1 MEDLNA
7 ARRARKGGKGKMP
20 MPMSKLAAPQSKAIK
35 RRVQVDGTI
44 TVGDLAHAMS
54 LKSSQVIKY
63 LLSMGRMATVNEALD
78 MDTAQL
84 ISNHFDYEVVN
95 ASFQEDEHLIKVADS
110 DENLVYRAPVV
121 TIMGHVDHG
130 KTTLL
135 DAIRKAKVAAGEA
148 GGITQHIGAY
158 QVDRNGQLITF
169 IDTPGH
175 AAFTAM
181 RARGAKVTDIVVLV
195 VAADDGVMPQTVEA
209 LNHAKAAGVQ
219 LMVAVNKIDKP
230 GANPTRVRQA
240 LMEHGLV
247 PEEFGGETLFAD
259 VSALKGKGIDALLD
273 SILLLA
279 ELGDFKANAERHA
292 QGTVLESRLERGRGA
307 VATLLVQKGTLKQGD
322 SVVIGT
328 TWGRVRAMT
337 DFLGK
342 RLKEAEP
349 STPVEISGLEEVP
362 MAGDDFVVVESDKDA
377 RTLAEHRAELLRA
390 SSMIAPTRMS
400 LEDLLNRRTEDEKIL
415 LNLVVKADVGGSLEA
430 LKHAFSKITVKG
442 TELKILHTGVGA
454 ISESDVTLAHA
465 YKAVVIGFNVRPDT
479 KARQAADQF
488 GVEVR
493 TYNIIYEA
501 LDDVEKAMRGLL
513 APVYQE
519 KVQGTASVLKTFLV
533 QKIGMVAGCLVN
545 DGKLV
550 RSNSVR
556 LIRDGKIV
564 WTGRL
569 ASLKRFK
576 DDAREVEKGYECGL
590 GLDGYNDIKV
600 GDLIESFSQEEVA
613 PSA

>member
-1 MEDLNA
+1 
-7 ARRARKGGKGKMP
+7 
-20 MPMSKLAAPQSKAIK
+20 
-35 RRVQVDGTI
+35 
-44 TVGDLAHAMS
+44 
-54 LKSSQVIKY
+54 
-63 LLSMGRMATVNEALD
+63 
-78 MDTAQL
+78 
-84 ISNHFDYEVVN
+84 
-95 ASFQEDEHLIKVADS
+95 
-110 DENLVYRAPVV
+110 
-121 TIMGHVDHG
+121 
-130 KTTLL
+130 
-135 DAIRKAKVAAGEA
+135 
-148 GGITQHIGAY
+148 
-158 QVDRNGQLITF
+158 
-169 IDTPGH
+169 
-175 AAFTAM
+175 
-181 RARGAKVTDIVVLV
+181 
-195 VAADDGVMPQTVEA
+195 
-209 LNHAKAAGVQ
+209 
-219 LMVAVNKIDKP
+219 
-230 GANPTRVRQA
+230 
-240 LMEHGLV
+240 
-247 PEEFGGETLFAD
+247 
-259 VSALKGKGIDALLD
+259 
-273 SILLLA
+273 
-279 ELGDFKANAERHA
+279 
-292 QGTVLESRLERGRGA
+292 
-307 VATLLVQKGTLKQGD
+307 
-322 SVVIGT
+322 
-328 TWGRVRAMT
+328 
-337 DFLGK
+337 
-342 RLKEAEP
+342 
-349 STPVEISGLEEVP
+349 

-377 RTLAEHRAELLRA
+377 RTLAEHRAEQLRV
-390 SSMIAPTRMS
+390 SSMITPTRMS
-400 LEDLLNRRTEDEKIL
+400 LEDLLSRRPEDEKIL

-430 LKHAFSKITVKG
+430 LKHAFGKITVKG